1 MCHFSKFY
9 SLSINKN
16 KSIPIN
22 WMNIQITIQANE
34 NGIPKIKGSTLFP
47 ILQIGKIKS
56 NNIRVLNNKKY
67 KSNLFLLFI
76 IILNFFLS
84 YLLVIS
90 QSNNRLDPQ

>member
-1 MCHFSKFY
+1 
-9 SLSINKN
+9 
-16 KSIPIN
+16 
-22 WMNIQITIQANE
+22 MNIQITIQANE
-34 NGIPKIKGSTLFP
+34 NGITKIKGSNLFP
-47 ILQIGKIKS
+47 ILYIGKIKS